1 MVVGAGAFGGWTALH
16 LLRAG
21 MRVTLIDAWGP
32 GNARASSGGETRV
45 IRSIYGG
52 DRDYIRWVARSF
64 ELWRKFP
71 GIYHRTG
78 ALWMFAGDDSY
89 AKSSLPMINTP
100 VEQLTPANARTRYP
114 QIDFNGIQNIYL
126 EHEAGYLFARR
137 GCQLVHEAFIREGG
151 EFRIEAIPAPAD
163 IGAISRR
170 ADAIVFAC
178 GPWLGKLF
186 PEFIGNAVSP
196 SKQEVFFFGPDAG
209 DRRFTD
215 MPVWVDFSDRVFYGI
230 PAAEFRGFKIADDTR
245 GEPVDPTS
253 LDRRYSQETLTRVR
267 AKLAQRF
274 PALANAPL
282 LESRVC
288 QYENSPDGHF
298 IIDRHPDAANVFVA
312 GGGSGHGY
320 KLGPALGEFV
330 ASVVLGSKPLMER
343 FRLTA
348 ERRKKAPTTQMEHA

>member
-21 MRVTLIDAWGP
+21 LRVTLIDAWGP

-64 ELWRKFP
+64 ELWRMFP
-71 GIYHRTG
+71 GIYQRTG

-89 AKSSLPMINTP
+89 AKSSMPLINTP
-100 VEQLTPANARTRYP
+100 VEQLALADARARYP
-114 QIDFNGIQNIYL
+114 QIDFNGIRNVYL

-137 GCQLVHEAFIREGG
+137 GCQTVHETFVREGG
-151 EFRIEAIPAPAD
+151 TFRIEAIPAPAN
-163 IGAISRR
+163 IASISRR
-170 ADAIVFAC
+170 ADVIVFAC

-186 PEFIGNAVSP
+186 PDFIGDAVAP
-196 SKQEVFFFGPDAG
+196 SRQEVFFFGAGAG
-209 DRRFTD
+209 DRRFSE
-215 MPVWVDFSDRVFYGI
+215 MPVWVDFSERVFYGI
-230 PAAEFRGFKIADDTR
+230 PSAEFRGFKIADDTR

-253 LDRRYSQETLTRVR
+253 LDRRYSPETLTRVR

-298 IIDRHPDAANVFVA
+298 IIDRHPEAANVLVA

-330 ASVVLGSKPLMER
+330 ASVVLGERQLMDR

-348 ERRKKAPTTQMEHA
+348 ERRKKVPTTQMEHA